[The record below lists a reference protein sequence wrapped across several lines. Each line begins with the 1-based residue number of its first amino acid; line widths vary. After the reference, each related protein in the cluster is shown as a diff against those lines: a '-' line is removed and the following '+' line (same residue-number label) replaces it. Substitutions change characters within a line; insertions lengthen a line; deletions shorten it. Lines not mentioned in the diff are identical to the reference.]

1 MEDSKLHLSLK
12 FWAEDDQPREKL
24 LLKGRHALSDAELIA
39 ILLRSGNQE
48 ETAVDLSR
56 SILKS
61 AQDNLIELSKFQF
74 TDFLSFKGIGEVK
87 ALSIIA
93 ALELGKRRRTAEVI
107 VKKRIL
113 NSKAAFDYFQPMLED
128 YQYETFW
135 LLLLNRAN
143 KILKHTCISEG
154 GVSGTIADPK
164 KIFKICLDMHA
175 SGVILCH
182 NHPSGNTK
190 PSEADILLTKKLN
203 KAGKL
208 LDINIIDHII
218 IGEQK
223 YYSFADNNML

>member
-1 MEDSKLHLSLK
+1 MEDSKLHQPLK
-12 FWAEDDQPREKL
+12 SWAEDDQPREKL

-39 ILLRSGNQE
+39 ILIRSGNLN
-48 ETAVDLSR
+48 ETAVDLSKN
-56 SILKS
+56 ILKS
-61 AQDNLIELSKFQF
+61 AKDNLIELSKFQIN
-74 TDFLSFKGIGEVK
+74 DFLSFKGIGEAK

-93 ALELGKRRRTAEVI
+93 ALEIGKRRRTAEI
-107 VKKRIL
+107 IIKKKIL
-113 NSKAAFDYFQPMLED
+113 NSKTAFDYFQPMLED

-143 KILKHTCISEG
+143 KILKHVRISEG

-164 KIFKICLDMHA
+164 KIFKISLDNHA
-175 SGVILCH
+175 SGIILCH

-190 PSEADILLTKKLN
+190 PSESDIKLTNKL
-203 KAGKL
+203 KDAGKL

-223 YYSFADNNML
+223 YFSFADNNML